1 MRWRFPEIYELTDI
15 VQEAE
20 MFRCLERL
28 PILEQEFVRKLPQL
42 WKAIVDIFYAFL
54 GEEMRNLEAF

>member
-1 MRWRFPEIYELTDI
+1 MTDI

>member
-1 MRWRFPEIYELTDI
+1 MTDI

-20 MFRCLERL
+20 ILRCLERL

-54 GEEMRNLEAF
+54 GDEMTNLEVF